1 MKVTD
6 DEHVH
11 DSKALP
17 ELVNEIVKSNKI
29 IGKLLFADDWAYERN
44 DILDICPQTMES
56 CPCIKVRKNA
66 KIQLKDSNFIRNLS
80 VISQKKD
87 LQKWEEDSI
96 VSYGQRLIVV
106 ETVFFS
112 IKRMSGRKYVY
123 SVRLKNMI
131 RKWC

>member
-1 MKVTD
+1 
-6 DEHVH
+6 
-11 DSKALP
+11 
-17 ELVNEIVKSNKI
+17 
-29 IGKLLFADDWAYERN
+29 
-44 DILDICPQTMES
+44 MES

-131 RKWC
+131 RK